1 MAFVTTFKLTY
12 TQQLCKDHCAA
23 MNLLRKS
30 GRRELGKENVSLT
43 EILTRIIPFYAL
55 FSLFFY
61 KFVWLAP
68 LVLLTFIPAITDII
82 SSPGILKNDAAM
94 LLSEIWSGM
103 LLVAPVV
110 LILWSFPGLG
120 LRRRWGWICYLVA
133 VLIQCYFQFS
143 YFDLLKD
150 LQNPI
155 EISYLIYLL
164 GAFALLFLTR
174 RSYFH

>member
-1 MAFVTTFKLTY
+1 
-12 TQQLCKDHCAA
+12 
-23 MNLLRKS
+23 MNLQRKS
-30 GRRELGKENVSLT
+30 VRRELDKENVSLT

-68 LVLLTFIPAITDII
+68 LVLLTFIPAITDTI
-82 SSPGILKNDAAM
+82 SNPSILKNDAAM
-94 LLSEIWSGM
+94 FLSEIWSGM

-120 LRRRWGWICYLVA
+120 LRRRWGWICYFIA
-133 VLIQCYFQFS
+133 ILIQCYFQFY
-143 YFDLLKD
+143 YFIDLLNE